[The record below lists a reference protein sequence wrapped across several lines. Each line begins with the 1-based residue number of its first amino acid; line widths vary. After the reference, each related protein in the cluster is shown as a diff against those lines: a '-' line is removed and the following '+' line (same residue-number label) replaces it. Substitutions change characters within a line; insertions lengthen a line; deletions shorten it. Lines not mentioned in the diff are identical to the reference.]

1 MKSWLPPQPPRAHP
15 GWAVASVV
23 AHAGLVAVLLAIS
36 NTAVRDP
43 GRSYIVPEPARRGPV
58 VYIDL
63 PYVPGGG
70 GGAGQPT
77 GIGEGGAPEPSPAV
91 GADEVGEGMA
101 LRIEPDSAPG
111 PGLVPPTGRVG
122 EGPGRRRLGPEY
134 GDGRVWVRPL
144 DAIAAAIAGMGD
156 DSTDAKSHVA
166 RIDSAITARIAA
178 FLDTLG
184 PDPMATPAPKPWV
197 TEINGQKW
205 GIDQGWIYLGNLKLP
220 SAILAL
226 LPLPQGNYEL
236 AQQEAELQRIRLDII
251 QSARRAESAEQ
262 FKKYV
267 EETRKRRDA
276 EREARKNQGVKP
288 DSVRAIP

>member
-1 MKSWLPPQPPRAHP
+1 MRDWLPPEPPRAHP
-15 GWAVASVV
+15 GWAVASVL
-23 AHAGLVAVLLAIS
+23 AHAALVAVLLAIS
-36 NTAVRDP
+36 GSVLRDP
-43 GRSYIVPEPARRGPV
+43 SQSYIVVEPRIPGPV

-63 PYVPGGG
+63 PYVTGAG
-70 GGAGQPT
+70 GGAGPET
-77 GIGEGGAPEPSPAV
+77 GIGPGTVPAPAPVAGAGDA
-91 GADEVGEGMA
+91 GAGMP

-111 PGLVPPTGRVG
+111 PGLVPPTGWVG
-122 EGPGRRRLGPEY
+122 EGPGRRRLGPGY
-134 GDGRVWVRPL
+134 GDGRIWVRPL

-166 RIDSAITARIAA
+166 RIDSAIAARIAA

-197 TEINGQKW
+197 TEVGGQKW

-236 AQQEAELQRIRLDII
+236 AQEEAELQRIRVDII

-267 EETRKRRDA
+267 QETRKRRDA
-276 EREARKNQGVKP
+276 EREARKNQQTKP
-288 DSVRAIP
+288 DSIKT